1 MRLIRFTF
9 TLLLAVT
16 FTSLFA
22 QSLRPADQVD
32 AVLTEKGFEDDFNLF
47 VAAKSAAPVDEL
59 EEVGAD
65 YELFTLDVTELKAL
79 QKSAPANLQMTA
91 PAGLGKLDLVRA
103 DIFAP
108 GFKVEFSGQDGY
120 QKQGL
125 GLHYR
130 GTIHGDKNT
139 VVALSIYDD
148 EVSAVVSTNAGNYVI
163 GKMRGKLSANHIVYN
178 DRDLPVQDLGTCET
192 PDDQLPYSPKELM
205 DIDVSQKDANNCVN
219 VYMEVDNSIYQARG
233 AAGTTTFIT
242 GLFNQV
248 ATLYANE
255 NLNLV
260 MSELFVWSTADPYNS
275 SSGSSTLNT
284 FRAVRPTFNGNVA
297 HLVSFQSSGG
307 IAYVGVLCFPTY
319 AYGFSSIRNSFATV
333 PNYSWSVNV
342 VAHELGHNF
351 GSSHTHACVWN
362 GNGTAL
368 DACYGTEG
376 GCGATV
382 QYPSGGGTI
391 MSYCHLTSVGVNFT
405 KGFGTQPGNLMRNR
419 AYNGSCLSAC
429 TPPNNGGGGSGGG
442 GGGGGTPTCSGTEG
456 SVTIV
461 TDYYPGET
469 RWTLVNDATGS
480 TVASGG
486 PYSSRNT
493 TYTEDICLEDGC
505 YTFTITDSYGD
516 GICCSYGNGSYTV
529 NVGGTDI
536 ATGGSFRRTD
546 TDAFC
551 LGTNGGGGG
560 GTGGDGG
567 GGDDGAGGG
576 DGGGSDPDVCA
587 SLDFNDNP
595 PTTHGG
601 NQDRGT
607 VTVVSATE
615 VMLTGNAWKKIA
627 MDYTVTPNTR
637 LTFDFGAT
645 KKGEIQG
652 IGFDNNN
659 SISSNTTFQ
668 LYGTQSWGKNAFR
681 NYTDSDLGT
690 WKTYDIPVGD
700 YFTGQFDRLVFVNDH
715 DRSPNNAVGMFR
727 NIRLYEEGDCSA
739 SIVTTG
745 ELISEEPGTAASIV
759 SEDAVSVYPNPATEV
774 LNVNVAATTNTMAS
788 VRVFDMTGRTVLT
801 RSVELAAG
809 EQTLP
814 LSVRKLAKGAYVLR
828 VEGNSGFT
836 ATARFNVMR

>member
-1 MRLIRFTF
+1 MRLFRLTLS
-9 TLLLAVT
+9 LLLAVT

-32 AVLTEKGFEDDFNLF
+32 AVLTEKGFEDNFNLF
-47 VAAKSAAPVDEL
+47 VPAKSAAPVDEL
-59 EEVGAD
+59 EEIGAD
-65 YELFTLDVTELKAL
+65 YELFTLDVAELKAL
-79 QKSAPANLQMTA
+79 QKSAPTNLQMSA

-108 GFKVEFSGQDGY
+108 GFKVEYSGQDGY

-130 GTIHGDKNT
+130 GTVHGDKHT
-139 VVALSIYDD
+139 VVALSIFDE

-178 DRDLPVQDLGTCET
+178 DRDLPVQDLGTCAT

-233 AAGTTTFIT
+233 SAGTTTFIT

-260 MSELFVWSTADPYNS
+260 MSELFVWSTVDPYNS

-284 FRAVRPTFNGNVA
+284 FRATRPTFNGNVA

-307 IAYVGVLCFPTY
+307 IAYVDVLCFPTY

-362 GNGTAL
+362 GNGTAI

-376 GCGATV
+376 GCASNA

-419 AYNGSCLSAC
+419 TYNGSCLTAC
-429 TPPNNGGGGSGGG
+429 TPPNNGGGGNGG

-469 RWTLVNDATGS
+469 RWTLVNDANGS

-486 PYSSRNT
+486 PYATRNT
-493 TYTEDICLEDGC
+493 TYTEDLCLEDGC

-516 GICCSYGNGSYTV
+516 GICCNYGNGSYTV

-536 ATGGSFRRTD
+536 ANGGRFTRRD
-546 TDAFC
+546 TDSFC

-560 GTGGDGG
+560 NG
-567 GGDDGAGGG
+567 GGDDDGG
-576 DGGGSDPDVCA
+576 DDAGDGDGGSDPDACA
-587 SLDFNDNP
+587 VLDFTDNP
-595 PTTHGG
+595 PSTHGG

-607 VTVVSATE
+607 VTVEAANTIKLS
-615 VMLTGNAWKKIA
+615 GNAWKKI
-627 MDYTVTPNTR
+627 DLPYTVTPNTR
-637 LTFDFGAT
+637 ITFEFGAT
-645 KKGEIQG
+645 TRGEIQG
-652 IGFDNNN
+652 IGFDNNT

-668 LYGTQSWGKNAFR
+668 LYGSQSWGISAFR
-681 NYTDSDLGT
+681 NYTNADLGN
-690 WKTYDIPVGD
+690 WKSYDIPVGE
-700 YFTGQFDRLVFVNDH
+700 YFTGTFNRLVFVNDH
-715 DRSPNNAVGMFR
+715 DRSPNNAVGYFR
-727 NIRLYEEGDCSA
+727 NIRLYEAGDCA
-739 SIVTTG
+739 SSLVTAG
-745 ELISEEPGTAASIV
+745 EPINAEPGTAASVV
-759 SEDAVSVYPNPATEV
+759 SADALSVYPNPASEV
-774 LNVNVAATTNTMAS
+774 LNVNVATTVNTVAN

-801 RSVELAAG
+801 RTVELTAG

-814 LSVRKLAKGAYVLR
+814 VSVRKLAKGAYLLRLEGNNGFAATAKFNVLR
-828 VEGNSGFT
+828 
-836 ATARFNVMR
+836 